1 MILTGFSIDF
11 TSVVSILSVAFAL
24 SVAVESY
31 IVFRRTE
38 RKHFLAFTV
47 GFVLL
52 AVSYAL
58 LIPLAFGIRLPT
70 IGYETSD
77 ILAYPPRIVIS
88 SLGFIIIALSYT
100 PTRRVKQILYGFI
113 ALLAFLVG
121 LVLFPST
128 PSVPY
133 SVNSLL
139 FLLHTGLLIYIIL
152 RIWRITRL
160 TALTTTAF
168 LSLLG
173 SQFVAFVGSLSP
185 NEISL
190 MIAETLLLVSFF
202 LFFVA
207 LAIAIRPKITSQPTE
222 TKVR

>member
-1 MILTGFSIDF
+1 MILTGFSLDF

-38 RKHFLAFTV
+38 REHFLAFTV
-47 GFVLL
+47 GFILL
-52 AVSYAL
+52 AVSYAHL
-58 LIPLAFGIRLPT
+58 NPLAFGIRLPT

-128 PSVPY
+128 PPVPY

-139 FLLHTGLLIYIIL
+139 FLLHTGLLI
-152 RIWRITRL
+152 
-160 TALTTTAF
+160 
-168 LSLLG
+168 
-173 SQFVAFVGSLSP
+173 
-185 NEISL
+185 
-190 MIAETLLLVSFF
+190 
-202 LFFVA
+202 
-207 LAIAIRPKITSQPTE
+207 
-222 TKVR
+222 